1 MSQQQHKGPFNYTH
15 KHAKHT
21 GSTTTS
27 GPGVGLSGSR
37 QMPDR
42 TIHHPPIA
50 MYCIGGGGVLFGLA
64 PNGRPI
70 FTPFRSFSALFTPN
84 APSPHVGK
92 QPIAFLTFPLSPHL

>member
-1 MSQQQHKGPFNYTH
+1 MSQQQHKGPFNYTT

-21 GSTTTS
+21 GTTTS

-50 MYCIGGGGVLFGLA
+50 MYFIGGGAVLFVRPTKLCEIVSPLIAVWLLA
-64 PNGRPI
+64 YPP
-70 FTPFRSFSALFTPN
+70 SAPVHAGHATTDVVKC
-84 APSPHVGK
+84 AHSP
-92 QPIAFLTFPLSPHL
+92 LT

>member
-1 MSQQQHKGPFNYTH
+1 MSQQQHKGPFNYTT

-21 GSTTTS
+21 GTTTT

-50 MYCIGGGGVLFGLA
+50 MYFIGGGGVLLGLA
-64 PNGRPI
+64 TNGWQM
-70 FTPFRSFSALFTPN
+70 FTTF
-84 APSPHVGK
+84 
-92 QPIAFLTFPLSPHL
+92 IAWIS